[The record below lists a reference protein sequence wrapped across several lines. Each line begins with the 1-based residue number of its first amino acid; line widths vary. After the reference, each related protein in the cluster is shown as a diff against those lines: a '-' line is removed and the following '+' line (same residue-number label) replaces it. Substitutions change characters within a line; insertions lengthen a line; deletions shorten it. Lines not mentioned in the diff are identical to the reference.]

1 MKISRRVFLANLAAA
16 GVSVNQNLLA
26 FSPPKKIKLLLN
38 SAPAGPL
45 ACFYV
50 AKEKGYFAQ
59 AGLEV
64 ELVGGDGAA
73 AVVPR
78 IMPEGF
84 DGGYGDLN
92 ALIDLV
98 ATDPKNAP
106 IAVYIGFNTT
116 PLTIAVAANGPIKT
130 PKDLENQT
138 IGGHPVDAAL
148 KVFPAFAQRAG
159 IDASN
164 IKFARS
170 SVSMYDL
177 VKDTLAGKTAGTF
190 GFVNTITAACSPYI
204 DVKKELRFIEYRDF
218 TPELCGNTLM
228 MSPKFIKENP
238 KAVAALV
245 RAVNLGLRDTIADVD
260 MAMDAVEKNSKTLR
274 KDVEKIRLIGT
285 IKKEMSNPEG
295 KTLGMGDVS
304 VQRLNKAIA
313 LIANSY
319 PLPRIPASSEVF
331 TREFLPTKTEKIT
344 LLAQNQRVRFLL
356 NSGFTGAQA
365 WFHRANE
372 QKYFGDLNIE
382 YTQGMGAYTAAPRIM
397 PEGFDMAYGDIN
409 SLIEVASKSK
419 PNEAPIAAFVMF
431 NASPSTIVVAADG
444 AIKNPQDL
452 EGKKLIGHGTDV
464 ALNTFP
470 VYAQL
475 TKIDVNKVTIEPS
488 AAGMGDLLK
497 SVLSGKF
504 DGMFGYVTTIT
515 AAAKSAGID
524 LNTIRF
530 IRFDEV
536 LKDFYGSAVMVN
548 PRFLADHP
556 EVVKQVIY
564 GINKGLMDSVKNPKL
579 GIDAL
584 KLASPDANEAIE
596 LGRLTGTFEGE
607 MSHPEGKQLGIG
619 DVDLKRLER
628 SIQLL
633 ANSKKL
639 ARVPSVS
646 EIFTSK
652 ALPPSAER
660 VRSLGK

>member
-1 MKISRRVFLANLAAA
+1 MKISRRGFLANLAA
-16 GVSVNQNLLA
+16 VSVLPNQDLLA
-26 FSPPKKIKLLLN
+26 FSPPQKIKLLLN
-38 SAPAGPL
+38 SGPAGPL

-98 ATDPKNAP
+98 ANDPKNAP

-148 KVFPAFAQRAG
+148 KAFPAFAQRAG
-159 IDASN
+159 IDATN

-170 SVSMYDL
+170 SASMYDL

-190 GFVNTITAACSPYI
+190 GFVNTITAACSPFI

-218 TPELCGNTLM
+218 TPEFCGNTLM
-228 MSPKFIKENP
+228 MSPKLIKENP
-238 KAVAALV
+238 KAVTALV

-274 KDVEKIRLIGT
+274 KEVEKTRLIGT

-304 VQRLNKAIA
+304 EQRLNAAIA
-313 LIANSY
+313 LIASSY
-319 PLPRIPASSEVF
+319 PLPRIPASSEIF
-331 TREFLPTKTEKIT
+331 TRKFLPEKSEKIT
-344 LLAQNQRVRFLL
+344 SLAQNQRVRFLL

-382 YTQGMGAYTAAPRIM
+382 YTPGIGAYTAAPRIM

-409 SLIEVASKSK
+409 SLIEVAAKSK
-419 PNEAPIAAFVMF
+419 PNEAPIAVFAMF
-431 NASPSTIVVAADG
+431 NASPSTIVVAADST
-444 AIKNPQDL
+444 IKNPEDL
-452 EGKKLIGHGTDV
+452 VGKKLIGHGTDV

-470 VYAQL
+470 AYAQL
-475 TKIDVNKVTIEPS
+475 TNIDANKVNIEPS
-488 AAGMGDLLK
+488 SAGMGDLLK

-524 LNTIRF
+524 LSKIRF

-536 LKDFYGSAVMVN
+536 LTDFYGSAVMVN

-556 EVVKQVIY
+556 EVVKQVVY
-564 GINKGLMDSVKNPKL
+564 GINKGLMDSAKEPKL

-584 KLASPDANEAIE
+584 KLASPDANETIE
-596 LGRLTGTFEGE
+596 LGRLTGTFAGE
-607 MSHPEGKQLGIG
+607 MSHPEGKKLGIG

-639 ARVPSVS
+639 ARVPAVS

-652 ALPPSAER
+652 MLPPLAER
-660 VRSLGK
+660 VRFLGK